1 LQRQA
6 PSLCLNCFS
15 SGAEPG
21 NHKAYHRYRVRDNR
35 DAMRIFRDDW
45 SAREELALLDGIK
58 RHGLGN
64 WRDVATV
71 VGSKSERRC
80 EEHYLDEYVG
90 VHGRW
95 LPQRTLERTL
105 TKPTSTSQAASAL
118 NTSEANADSEESSS
132 SSTSAESSLAEAT
145 ASKATPAADAPPAYV
160 LTEELLPLDQRLA
173 ATEAAYRTEAECAA
187 AQAASGEPNL
197 PLGRHVDPAPGTPC
211 EREALRDKP
220 RATVQQ
226 VCTMKGFG
234 ERGIGC

>member
-1 LQRQA
+1 
-6 PSLCLNCFS
+6 
-15 SGAEPG
+15 
-21 NHKAYHRYRVRDNR
+21 
-35 DAMRIFRDDW
+35 MRIFREDW

-90 VHGRW
+90 IHGRW
-95 LPQRTLERTL
+95 LPQHTLEHTL
-105 TKPTSTSQAASAL
+105 PKPTSTSQAASAS
-118 NTSEANADSEESSS
+118 NTTEGNADSDSSFSTFAESSS
-132 SSTSAESSLAEAT
+132 SEAA
-145 ASKATPAADAPPAYV
+145 ASKAASATTAADVPPAYV
-160 LTEELLPLDQRLA
+160 LTEELLPLDQRLEA
-173 ATEAAYRTEAECAA
+173 IEAAYRAEADAA
-187 AQAASGEPNL
+187 SAQAASGEPNL

-226 VCTMKGFG
+226 VQNTWPL
-234 ERGIGC
+234 